1 MLFRLYIYLKK
12 FFQKEDGQGIT
23 EYGGVLASSA
33 ILVAFMM
40 AVLSPAL
47 NSAVSRLADGIVI
60 QLNRMAVDTVNQT
73 H

>member
-12 FFQKEDGQGIT
+12 FFQREDGQGIT

-33 ILVAFMM
+33 IMVAFMM
-40 AVLSPAL
+40 TVLSPSL
-47 NSAVSRLADGIVI
+47 NMAVSRLADGIVI
-60 QLNRMAVDTVNQT
+60 QLDRMTLDTINQP